1 MPSKLAFLF
10 LVTASAAAQI
20 TVQIGGQQVGQPRN
34 VLNFTNG
41 GNSVSG
47 IVMACSDDTHR
58 LNCSSS
64 YNSAF
69 IATHDTVHENE
80 NFCKSTN
87 GTAGFTC
94 GLPFKRL
101 GAYQT
106 GMTFLLSA
114 DAPCPDSCTVN
125 VDNLGPVSI
134 KRADGTT
141 DPGGLIAAGQPQW
154 IFYDG
159 KVFRLV
165 AAGTAA
171 AGGPERGVTDARGD
185 VRARRVIGA
194 MDRMNYAAKI
204 TLDVTAGDLHKLRT
218 TDASPSATIDAATA
232 GLEGQHMWIVV
243 SNDPNSGKTIRFGDH
258 FRSAGP
264 LTGAADKSATIQF
277 VSDGTAWYEVART
290 PNL

>member
-1 MPSKLAFLF
+1 MPSKFALLF
-10 LVTASAAAQI
+10 LVTACAAAQI

-41 GNSVSG
+41 GTSVSG
-47 IVMACSDDTHR
+47 IVTACSDDTHR

-80 NFCKSTN
+80 NFCNSTN
-87 GTAGFTC
+87 GTTAYTC
-94 GLPFKRL
+94 GLPFKKL
-101 GAYQT
+101 GSYQT

-114 DAPCPDSCTVN
+114 DAPCPASCTVN
-125 VDNLGPVSI
+125 IDGVGALNI

-165 AAGTAA
+165 AAGAA
-171 AGGPERGVTDARGD
+171 PAGGPERDVTDARGD

-232 GLEGQHMWIVV
+232 GLEGQHMWIII

-264 LTGAADKSATIQF
+264 LTGAADKSATLQF